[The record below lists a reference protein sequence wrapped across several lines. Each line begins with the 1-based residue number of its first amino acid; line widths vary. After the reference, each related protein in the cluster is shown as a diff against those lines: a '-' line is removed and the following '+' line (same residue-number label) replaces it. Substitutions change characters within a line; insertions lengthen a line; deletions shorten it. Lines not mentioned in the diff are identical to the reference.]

1 MLAQI
6 SRVCSWSHFN
16 DVCASWVFLP
26 SEHESSAP
34 TGDVAA
40 SRSIYVCRAVVHLVV
55 RPLPSH
61 LPRLLSDFIVSHL
74 CDRYPLA
81 WFLRT
86 THGCAVVNKNKFLAT
101 SITHAH
107 KDGLKKRKHVR
118 LHPTFTSHDSQ
129 GLLQLTPVPV
139 LECRCWDTCQ
149 TEKDFP
155 SAHTHEDTLSLTFD
169 WAGWL
174 LLVDIK

>member
-1 MLAQI
+1 MP
-6 SRVCSWSHFN
+6 CC
-16 DVCASWVFLP
+16 CAPRRSP
-26 SEHESSAP
+26 SSFP
-34 TGDVAA
+34 F
-40 SRSIYVCRAVVHLVV
+40 
-55 RPLPSH
+55 
-61 LPRLLSDFIVSHL
+61 PRLLSDFIVSHL

-81 WFLRT
+81 WLPWT
-86 THGCAVVNKNKFLAT
+86 THRCAVVNKNKFLAT

-107 KDGLKKRKHVR
+107 TRMDLKKTKKKKHVR

-155 SAHTHEDTLSLTFD
+155 SAHNSQGHSLTD
-169 WAGWL
+169 SRLSWVTVAGGYKVKAGMYSGWQVCYSFMTWSEEIL
-174 LLVDIK
+174 YLEL